1 MRRRVAKSV
10 GRNAV
15 YNLIGS
21 ALPLAL
27 SLATVP
33 VYLKLVGPDR
43 YSVLAIAWLFLGY
56 FGLFDLGLGRAT
68 AYRIAAQKD
77 APAEDRAITFWTATL
92 INPMIGV
99 ITGGIL
105 WGVSAWYF
113 SSVFKVD
120 AALRPEILAS
130 VPLLALSVPIAT
142 LTGTLTGTLQGREQF
157 LKINMI
163 SVTSTAL
170 FQILPLSIAWFHGPY
185 LPLLLGSATLARLIA
200 VAWLW
205 WECHKEVGRG
215 FRPRISRERF
225 KDLIGYG
232 GWVAISSLIGPL
244 LVVSDRFVIGGVLG
258 ALAVTHYTV
267 PFQLVQRIQIVPTA
281 ITQAL
286 MPRMSGSDAAARERL
301 GDMADRILEA
311 LLTPGLL
318 VAILIFEPA
327 MRLWVGSALGG
338 EMAPAG
344 RVMIV
349 AFWLFALSAVKI
361 TLLYSSGRPRAVT
374 TAYAIEIPLYFAV
387 LYAAMNG
394 FALMGCAYALM
405 FRCGMDLVVQGWLFE
420 KKLPGLR
427 TTANFVLL
435 LAGTYVAALWLV
447 TPKIGLPL
455 ASVLIVASAI
465 LALRGLP
472 PEARQMALDILRR
485 KKAAA

>member
-1 MRRRVAKSV
+1 MRAAVARSV
-10 GRNAV
+10 GRNAA

-27 SLATVP
+27 SLVTVP
-33 VYLKLVGPDR
+33 LYLKLVGPDR

-99 ITGGIL
+99 VTGGIL
-105 WGVSAWYF
+105 AAVSAWYF

-170 FQILPLSIAWFHGPY
+170 FQVLPLAIAFLHGPY
-185 LPLLLGSATLARLIA
+185 LPLLLGSATLARLIG

-205 WECHKEVGRG
+205 WECHREVGRG

-225 KDLIGYG
+225 NDLIGYG
-232 GWVAISSLIGPL
+232 GWVAVSSLIGPL

-286 MPRMSGSDAAARERL
+286 MPRMSGSDAAARQRL
-301 GDMADRILEA
+301 GDMADRIIEA
-311 LLTPGLL
+311 ILTPGLL

-327 MRLWVGSALGG
+327 MKLWVGSALGG

-374 TAYAIEIPLYFAV
+374 TAYAFELPLYFAV
-387 LYAAMNG
+387 LYVAMHYFG
-394 FALMGCAYALM
+394 LMGCAFALL

-420 KKLPGLR
+420 RRLPGLR
-427 TTANFVLL
+427 TVANAALL
-435 LAGTYVAALWLV
+435 LAATYVAALCLV
-447 TPKIGLPL
+447 SPRLGLPL
-455 ASVLIVASAI
+455 AAVLVAAAAI

-472 PEARQMALDILRR
+472 TEARQMAFDILRR
-485 KKAAA
+485 RRAA

>member
-1 MRRRVAKSV
+1 MRPPVARSV

-27 SLATVP
+27 SLVTVP
-33 VYLKLVGPDR
+33 LYLKLVGPDR

-99 ITGGIL
+99 VTGALL
-105 WGVSAWYF
+105 WAVSAWYF
-113 SSVFKVD
+113 AHVFKVTES
-120 AALRPEILAS
+120 LRPEIMAS
-130 VPLLALSVPIAT
+130 IPLLALSVPLAT

-163 SVTSTAL
+163 SVTSTSL
-170 FQILPLSIAWFHGPY
+170 FQLLPLAVAYFHGPY
-185 LPLLLGSATLARLIA
+185 LPLLLAAAICARFQA
-200 VAWLW
+200 VARLW

-232 GWVAISSLIGPL
+232 GWVAVSSLIGPL

-267 PFQLVQRIQIVPTA
+267 PFQLVQRIQIVPAA
-281 ITQAL
+281 INQAL
-286 MPRMSGSDAAARERL
+286 MPRMASSDADGRKRL
-301 GDMADRILEA
+301 GDLSDRILQA

-318 VAILIFEPA
+318 VAILLFEPA
-327 MRLWVGSALGG
+327 MKLWVGNTLGG

-349 AFWLFALSAVKI
+349 SFWLFALSAVRI

-374 TAYAIEIPLYFAV
+374 TAYAFELPLYFTV
-387 LYAAMNG
+387 LYAAMQAFG
-394 FALMGCAYALM
+394 LMGCAFALV
-405 FRCGMDLVVQGWLFE
+405 FRTGMDLVVQGWLFE
-420 KKLPGLR
+420 KRLPGLR
-427 TTANFVLL
+427 LFANFALL
-435 LAGTYVAALWLV
+435 VAGTYVAALWLIS
-447 TPKIGLPL
+447 PEIGLPL
-455 ASVLIVASAI
+455 AAILVVAAII

-472 PEARQMALDILRR
+472 SEARQMVVDILRR
-485 KKAAA
+485 KRAA

>member
-1 MRRRVAKSV
+1 MRPRVAKSV

-33 VYLKLVGPDR
+33 IYLKLVGPDR

-77 APAEDRAITFWTATL
+77 APAEDRAVTFWTATL
-92 INPMIGV
+92 INPMIGIV
-99 ITGGIL
+99 TGGIL
-105 WGVSAWYF
+105 WAVSAWYF
-113 SSVFKVD
+113 SGVFKVD
-120 AALRPEILAS
+120 AALRPEIMAS

-157 LKINMI
+157 LKINLI
-163 SVTSTAL
+163 SVTSTTL
-170 FQILPLSIAWFHGPY
+170 FQIFPLSIAYFYGPN

-205 WECHKEVGRG
+205 WECHQEVGRG

-225 KDLIGYG
+225 NDLIGYG
-232 GWVAISSLIGPL
+232 GWVAVSSLIGPL

-267 PFQLVQRIQIVPTA
+267 PFQLVQRIQIVPSAVTS
-281 ITQAL
+281 AL
-286 MPRMSGSDAAARERL
+286 MPRMSGSDAEGRERL
-301 GDMADRILEA
+301 GDMAIRILEA
-311 LLTPGLL
+311 ALTPGLL
-318 VAILIFEPA
+318 VAILLFEPA
-327 MRLWVGSALGG
+327 MNLWVGHALGG

-344 RVMIV
+344 RIMIV

-361 TLLYSSGRPRAVT
+361 TLLYSSGKPRAVT
-374 TAYAIEIPLYFAV
+374 TAYAFELPLYFAV
-387 LYAAMNG
+387 LYAAMHYFG
-394 FALMGCAYALM
+394 LMGCAFALL
-405 FRCGMDLVVQGWLFE
+405 FRCAMDLVVQGWLFE
-420 KKLPGLR
+420 KRLPALR
-427 TTANFVLL
+427 TVANCALL
-435 LAGTYVAALWLV
+435 IAGTYVAALWLV
-447 TPKIGLPL
+447 APRLGLPL
-455 ASVLIVASAI
+455 AAVLIAASAV

-472 PEARQMALDILRR
+472 PEARTMALEILRR
-485 KKAAA
+485 KRAA

>member
-1 MRRRVAKSV
+1 MRPRVAKSV

-77 APAEDRAITFWTATL
+77 APPEDRAITFWTATL

-105 WGVSAWYF
+105 WIVSHWYF
-113 SSVFKVD
+113 TGVFKVD

-170 FQILPLSIAWFHGPY
+170 FQLLPLSIAYFHGPY
-185 LPLLLGSATLARLIA
+185 LPLLLGSATFARLLA

-205 WECHKEVGRG
+205 WECHREVGRG
-215 FRPRISRERF
+215 FAPRISRERF
-225 KDLIGYG
+225 NDLIGYG

-267 PFQLVQRIQIVPTA
+267 PFQLVQRIQIVPSA
-281 ITQAL
+281 ITSAL

-301 GDMADRILEA
+301 GDMAGRILEA

-318 VAILIFEPA
+318 VAILLFEPA
-327 MRLWVGSALGG
+327 MKLWVGSGLGG

-349 AFWLFALSAVKI
+349 AFWVFALSSVKI

-387 LYAAMNG
+387 LFAAMHG
-394 FALMGCAYALM
+394 YGLMGCAFALL

-420 KKLPGLR
+420 KRLPGLR
-427 TTANFVLL
+427 TFTNFALL
-435 LAGTYVAALWLV
+435 MVGTSVAALMLTTPRLGAVLAGVLV
-447 TPKIGLPL
+447 I
-455 ASVLIVASAI
+455 ASAI
-465 LALRGLP
+465 LAARSLP
-472 PEARQMALDILRR
+472 AEARTMALDIVRR
-485 KKAAA
+485 RRAA

>member
-1 MRRRVAKSV
+1 MARSV
-10 GRNAV
+10 GRNAA

-21 ALPLAL
+21 VLPLAL

-33 VYLKLVGPDR
+33 IYLKLVGPDR

-92 INPMIGV
+92 INPMIGIV
-99 ITGGIL
+99 TGGLL
-105 WGVSAWYF
+105 WAVSSWYF
-113 SSVFKVD
+113 SGVFKVD
-120 AALRPEILAS
+120 EALRPEILAS

-163 SVTSTAL
+163 SVTSTVL

-205 WECHKEVGRG
+205 WECHREVGRG

-225 KDLIGYG
+225 KDLLGYG
-232 GWVAISSLIGPL
+232 GWVAISTLIGPL
-244 LVVSDRFVIGGVLG
+244 LIVSDRFIIGGVLG

-267 PFQLVQRIQIVPTA
+267 PFQLVQRIQIVPSA

-286 MPRMSGSDAAARERL
+286 MPRMSGGDAAARERL
-301 GDMADRILEA
+301 GDMAIRILEA
-311 LLTPGLL
+311 VLTPGLL
-318 VAILIFEPA
+318 AAILIFEPA
-327 MRLWVGSALGG
+327 MKLWVGASLGA

-349 AFWLFALSAVKI
+349 AYWLFALSSVKI

-374 TAYAIEIPLYFAV
+374 TAYAIELPLYFAV
-387 LYAAMNG
+387 LLTAMYG
-394 FALMGCAYALM
+394 FGLMGCAFALM

-420 KKLPGLR
+420 RRLPGLR
-427 TTANFVLL
+427 TLANFALMM
-435 LAGTYVAALWLV
+435 AGTWVAALWLV
-447 TPKIGLPL
+447 TPRLGLPL
-455 ASVLIVASAI
+455 AGLLLVAACV
-465 LALRGLP
+465 LALKSLP
-472 PEARQMALDILRR
+472 HEARTMALDIVKRR
-485 KKAAA
+485 RAA